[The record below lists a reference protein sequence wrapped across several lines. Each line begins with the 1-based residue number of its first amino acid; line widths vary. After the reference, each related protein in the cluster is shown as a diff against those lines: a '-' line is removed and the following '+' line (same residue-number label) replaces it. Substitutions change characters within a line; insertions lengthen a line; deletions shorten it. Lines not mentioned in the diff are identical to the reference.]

1 MLGQY
6 DATMDFS
13 PVELIGYAGSLL
25 ILTSMTRTSILQ
37 LRIIGLLGS
46 MAFFIYGILIA
57 AYPIAI
63 VNVAIVGVHV
73 FFLRQLLSK
82 KIEFFT
88 SLELNKDSRYL
99 DHFLTFYADDIAA
112 HQPGFRYVARDDQ
125 VRAFVLRDT
134 VPAGV
139 FIGRTCD
146 DDSIEIELDY
156 VVPQYR
162 DFKVAEF
169 LYSDRSHLF
178 AHRGHRRIWARP
190 GNEVHV
196 KYFERLG
203 FHEAMVDGEPALVAD
218 LESMLRA
225 PS

>member
-1 MLGQY
+1 MRG
-6 DATMDFS
+6 MEFS
-13 PVELIGYAGSLL
+13 PVELVGYAGSLL
-25 ILTSMTRTSILQ
+25 ILLSMTRTSILQ

-46 MAFFIYGILIA
+46 SAFFVYGVLIA

-63 VNVAIVGVHV
+63 VNVVIVGVHL

-99 DHFLTFYADDIAA
+99 RHFLEFHGDDIST
-112 HQPGFRYVARDDQ
+112 HQPGFRFEPRDDQ

-139 FIGRTCD
+139 FIGRTCAD
-146 DDSIEIELDY
+146 GSVEVELDY

-162 DFKVAEF
+162 DFKVAQF
-169 LYSDRSHLF
+169 LYSDRSHIF
-178 AHRGHRRIWARP
+178 AKRGCRTIWARP
-190 GNEVHV
+190 GNDVHV
-196 KYFERLG
+196 RYFERLG
-203 FHEAMVDGEPALVAD
+203 FHAGTVDGSPALVAD
-218 LESMLRA
+218 LDAMLE
-225 PS
+225 PST